1 MPDLSKRPTRS
12 ARIGTGLTR
21 GSIALLVALAGCE
34 SGIPNRPLPA
44 LGVCE
49 YTVTYEDGRAER
61 YEHRAYVERSSLGSG
76 RTGLFCDAE
85 GDGFPLLAPYLEL
98 GGGGFLVAPVG
109 EPFQEATRFWKSVSP
124 NLVYDEGQGR
134 GSVVDVRT
142 ESEVGGRFRY
152 RLERGGSGSNPPK
165 VTVEGAYYA
174 RIPSE

>member
-1 MPDLSKRPTRS
+1 MHTLPQVNKQQMRH
-12 ARIGTGLTR
+12 IFVTGL
-21 GSIALLVALAGCE
+21 LVVLVALAGCD
-34 SGIPNRPLPA
+34 SGIPDRPLPA

-85 GDGFPLLAPYLEL
+85 GDGFPVLAPYLEFAGEAL
-98 GGGGFLVAPVG
+98 IAPIG
-109 EPFQEATRFWKSVSP
+109 EPFLESTEFRKSESP
-124 NLVYDEGQGR
+124 LVAYGEEQDR

>member
-1 MPDLSKRPTRS
+1 MRHTFT
-12 ARIGTGLTR
+12 TGC
-21 GSIALLVALAGCE
+21 IALLVALAGCD
-34 SGIPNRPLPA
+34 SGIPDRPLPA

-61 YEHRAYVERSSLGSG
+61 YEHRAYVGVSGLGPRS
-76 RTGLFCDAE
+76 GLFCDAE

-98 GGGGFLVAPVG
+98 RGGEFLIAPIGERFQELTEFRKSESPLVAYG
-109 EPFQEATRFWKSVSP
+109 EEQ
-124 NLVYDEGQGR
+124 DR

-152 RLERGGSGSNPPK
+152 RLERFESSANPPK
-165 VTVEGAYYA
+165 ITVEGAYYA

>member
-1 MPDLSKRPTRS
+1 MRHTFT
-12 ARIGTGLTR
+12 TGC
-21 GSIALLVALAGCE
+21 IALLVALAGCD
-34 SGIPNRPLPA
+34 SGIPDRPLPA

-98 GGGGFLVAPVG
+98 RGGEFLIAPIGERFQELTEFRKSESPLVAYG
-109 EPFQEATRFWKSVSP
+109 EEQ
-124 NLVYDEGQGR
+124 DR

-152 RLERGGSGSNPPK
+152 RLERFESSANPPK
-165 VTVEGAYYA
+165 ITVEGAYYA